1 MKTSRQILTTLFLFN
16 IREPQKRI
24 YAWVHFLGLG
34 VAAHIHAPEG
44 LT

>member
-1 MKTSRQILTTLFLFN
+1 MKTSREILTTLFLFN
-16 IREPQKRI
+16 IRERLKRS